1 MSTNFRDGDSDFSDW
16 ISQAEAARIHGVSRQ
31 AINKLIRTGRLRT
44 FEAGGHTLVSR
55 KEVESFAPRPAGRP
69 KTGHSPEVERIKSMI
84 GSLPVEGQIEVL
96 KYTKDLLPLHPF
108 ETRIGASA
116 EVILEAL
123 HRSEELI
130 VRMFRG
136 VLAEAAFATH
146 LATLADW
153 QSQTVVANSAYDFLV
168 KDRIGPIRVQVK
180 LQRSQKGSPV
190 QSAETDRKYLPG
202 YYRVETQ
209 KTRSG
214 NDRQGSSTRPYKF
227 GEFDILAVA
236 MQPATGN
243 WSSFLYTVADW
254 LLPNPR
260 NESELAT
267 LQPVAP
273 QVDDDWTD
281 DFNTCASWLRSGVK
295 KRIRGVVNR

>member
-1 MSTNFRDGDSDFSDW
+1 LSTNFRDGDSDFSDW

-31 AINKLIRTGRLRT
+31 AINKLIRNRRLRT

-55 KEVESFAPRPAGRP
+55 KEVESFAPKPAGRP
-69 KTGHSPEVERIKSMI
+69 KTGLSPEVERIKAMI
-84 GSLPVEGQIEVL
+84 GSLPVEGQIEVF
-96 KYTKDLLPLHPF
+96 KYTRDLLPLHPF
-108 ETRIGASA
+108 ETRIGASV

-136 VLAEAAFATH
+136 ILAEAAFATH

-153 QSQTVVANSAYDFLV
+153 QSQTVVANAAYDFLV
-168 KDRIGPIRVQVK
+168 KDQIGSIRVQVK
-180 LQRSQKGSPV
+180 LQRSKKGSPV
-190 QSAETDRKYLPG
+190 KTERTSQKYLPG
-202 YYRVETQ
+202 YYQVEPQ

-214 NDRQGSSTRPYKF
+214 NDRQGNPTRPYKF

-236 MQPATGN
+236 MQPTTGN
-243 WSSFLYTVADW
+243 WNSFLYTVADW
-254 LLPNPR
+254 LIPNPR
-260 NESELAT
+260 NESELAK

-273 QVDDDWTD
+273 EVDDDWTD
-281 DFNTCASWLRSGVK
+281 NFNTCADWLRSGVK
-295 KRIRGVVNR
+295 KRIRGVVKR